1 MIPNSL
7 TLLADA
13 VKELGS
19 GGGICSVMLGL
30 VSWLEWLAK
39 GSSFLSTILNKKRNQ
54 MFQYGASKAPLYKH
68 SVHYTQVQCR
78 HDLSTPLTIDDVG
91 AKVNQGFLHGGFH
104 F

>member
-39 GSSFLSTILNKKRNQ
+39 GSSFLSTILNKKRNH
-54 MFQYGASKAPLYKH
+54 MFQYCTSKALLYKH
-68 SVHYTQVQCR
+68 SVH
-78 HDLSTPLTIDDVG
+78 
-91 AKVNQGFLHGGFH
+91 
-104 F
+104 